1 MRTTIN
7 IKDEL
12 LESAREYT
20 GIESKTELVN
30 KALEDMVARI
40 AAKRLAAMGDTMP
53 DLVVPGR
60 RRSRREDAS

>member
-40 AAKRLAAMGDTMP
+40 AAKRLAAMGGTMP

-60 RRSRREDAS
+60 RRSRREDAR